1 MKGANLKRLHTISF
15 QLCNILKKGKTM
27 ERVKRIVVARGWGG
41 GLNRSTEG
49 FKDSETIRYD
59 SIIVTFCRFT
69 FVRTHRMYTK
79 SES

>member
-1 MKGANLKRLHTISF
+1 
-15 QLCNILKKGKTM
+15 M
-27 ERVKRIVVARGWGG
+27 ERVKRIVVARDWGG